1 MIVAALLAGIVA
13 LNVAVLR
20 LNMQVEQLENQRDEL
35 VSKRENIQSQL
46 SSTAAAG
53 RIEDIATKT
62 LHLGAPASTTYLELK
77 HRGPLDDDR
86 AGREPAHSP
95 SHRSLRGRL
104 RRCACFAPAGCRPCV
119 RRRSATSRRTS
130 TARRSRCPPH
140 RGTIYDRLGVELAVG
155 SRATTVYANPRQ
167 IRDPRAAAVAVE
179 QSLGLDADKV
189 YPLLADRSRGFVYV
203 ERQADPG
210 LAQSLQDKHIQGF
223 GFYDEER
230 RDYPQKRIGA
240 SVLGYAGVD
249 NKGLA
254 GLELELD
261 KTLTGTRGEKTIVK
275 DPFGRTLRGRRLEA
289 GKRRQ
294 ERLPDAGPLASRARS
309 SACSKRR
316 GRGGRPSPRA
326 RSSWIRARA
335 ASWRSRTTPVTTRTS
350 SPTSPQDRQRN
361 RAVTDTYEPGST
373 FKIVTI
379 SGALETGLVTPAT
392 KFTLPYEIQV
402 ADRKI
407 HDAEPRGTQTMTT
420 DQILS
425 RSSNVGVVTIAE
437 ALGQTR
443 VNDWIHRFGFGRP
456 TGIDFPGESKGIVLA
471 ARGMVGLDDRQ
482 RPDRPGHRGDAGADD
497 RGLRRDCEQGRPHR
511 AASRRPGRER
521 RAGGAGAAAGR
532 LHARPLI
539 EVRHMLREVVEEGS
553 GTAAQIPGYRIAGKT
568 GTAAKP
574 DGAGGY
580 STSAYVASFVGFVPA
595 KQPRLVILVTVDEP
609 RGRHLG
615 RGRGGAGIRRDRQVR
630 PAIPRDSARLAG
642 AAAGLPPLRS

>member
-1 MIVAALLAGIVA
+1 MTARVANRRIRLLIALFAAVFAVALL
-13 LNVAVLR
+13 
-20 LNMQVEQLENQRDEL
+20 
-35 VSKRENIQSQL
+35 
-46 SSTAAAG
+46 
-53 RIEDIATKT
+53 
-62 LHLGAPASTTYLELK
+62 
-77 HRGPLDDDR
+77 R
-86 AGREPAHSP
+86 AGWLQAVRAQALGNLATNQHRETIE
-95 SHRSLRGRL
+95 
-104 RRCACFAPAGCRPCV
+104 V
-119 RRRSATSRRTS
+119 
-130 TARRSRCPPH
+130 PPH

-275 DPFGRTLRGRRLEA
+275 DPFGRTLQVVDSKPGSDGKNVYLTLDHSIQGQVERVLE
-289 GKRRQ
+289 
-294 ERLPDAGPLASRARS
+294 E
-309 SACSKRR
+309 
-316 GRGGRPSPRA
+316 
-326 RSSWIRARA
+326 
-335 ASWRSRTTPVTTRTS
+335 TRTRWAAKS
-350 SPTSPQDRQRN
+350 ASAIVMDPRTGGILAIANDPGYDANKFPDVSQDRQRN

-471 ARGMVGLDDRQ
+471 PEEWSGSTIGNVPIGQGIAVTPVQMIAAYGAIANRGVLIEPHLVDRVGNGERVQ
-482 RPDRPGHRGDAGADD
+482 PVRRRVVSTKTAD
-497 RGLRRDCEQGRPHR
+497 
-511 AASRRPGRER
+511 
-521 RAGGAGAAAGR
+521 
-532 LHARPLI
+532 

-595 KQPRLVILVTVDEP
+595 KEPRLVILVTVDEP
-609 RGRHLG
+609 RGAIW
-615 RGRGGAGIRRDRQVR
+615 GGVVAA
-630 PAIPRDSARLAG
+630 PAFAEIAKFALQYLEIPPD
-642 AAAGLPPLRS
+642 

>member
-1 MIVAALLAGIVA
+1 MTARVANRRIRLLIALFAAVFAVALL
-13 LNVAVLR
+13 
-20 LNMQVEQLENQRDEL
+20 
-35 VSKRENIQSQL
+35 
-46 SSTAAAG
+46 
-53 RIEDIATKT
+53 
-62 LHLGAPASTTYLELK
+62 
-77 HRGPLDDDR
+77 R
-86 AGREPAHSP
+86 AGWLQAVRAQALGNLATNQHRETIE
-95 SHRSLRGRL
+95 
-104 RRCACFAPAGCRPCV
+104 V
-119 RRRSATSRRTS
+119 
-130 TARRSRCPPH
+130 PPH
-140 RGTIYDRLGVELAVG
+140 RGTVYDRRGVELAIG
-155 SRATTVYANPRQ
+155 SRATTIYANPGQ
-167 IRDPRAAAVAVE
+167 IRDPRAAAIAVE

-275 DPFGRTLRGRRLEA
+275 DPFGRTLQVVDSKPGSD
-289 GKRRQ
+289 GKNVYLTLDQ
-294 ERLPDAGPLASRARS
+294 SIQGQVERVLDE
-309 SACSKRR
+309 
-316 GRGGRPSPRA
+316 
-326 RSSWIRARA
+326 
-335 ASWRSRTTPVTTRTS
+335 TRTRWAAKS
-350 SPTSPQDRQRN
+350 ASAIVMDPRTGGILAIANDPGYDANKFPDVSQDRQRN

-379 SGALETGLVTPAT
+379 SGALETGIVTPTT

-407 HDAEPRGTQTMTT
+407 HDAEARGTQTMTT
-420 DQILS
+420 DEILS

-471 ARGMVGLDDRQ
+471 PEEWSGSTIGNVPIGQGIAVTPVQMIAAYGALANRGV
-482 RPDRPGHRGDAGADD
+482 
-497 RGLRRDCEQGRPHR
+497 
-511 AASRRPGRER
+511 
-521 RAGGAGAAAGR
+521 
-532 LHARPLI
+532 LI
-539 EVRHMLREVVEEGS
+539 EPHLVDRVGDGERVQPARRRVVSTQTADQVRHMLREVVEEGS
-553 GTAAQIPGYRIAGKT
+553 GTAAQVPGYRIAGKT

-595 KQPRLVILVTVDEP
+595 KRPSLVILVTVDEP
-609 RGRHLG
+609 RGAIW
-615 RGRGGAGIRRDRQVR
+615 GGVVAA
-630 PAIPRDSARLAG
+630 PAFAEIAKFALQYLEIPPD
-642 AAAGLPPLRS
+642 